1 MGIRGPWN
9 SSAGRTA
16 TFSGVIIQILLLDMV
31 FSLDSV
37 ITAVGMVDE
46 LYIMIAAV
54 VLAIALMMFTAG
66 WIGGFVNRH
75 PTVKMLALAFLVLIG
90 ASLIAEGF
98 DFHIDKPFIWLFG
111 LKHGLVEFCM
121 GGVRLQRA

>member
-1 MGIRGPWN
+1 
-9 SSAGRTA
+9 
-16 TFSGVIIQILLLDMV
+16 MV

-54 VLAIALMMFTAG
+54 VLAIALVMFTAG
-66 WIGGFVNRH
+66 WIGGFVSRH
-75 PTVKMLALAFLVLIG
+75 PTVKMLALSFLVLIG

-98 DFHIDKPFIWLFG
+98 NFHIDKPFIYGPIAFAIC
-111 LKHGLVEFCM
+111 VEALNLTYQSRQAKRNHEPEPKP
-121 GGVRLQRA
+121 VHLRDKYAE